1 MQHALN
7 KQPQTQSC
15 LIFFFIS
22 KSAYVKKIRSV
33 SKKDTNQFL
42 IWEKFRSTSNED
54 ADPFFVWEKFRST
67 PKKDTDL
74 FLIEKKKFKS
84 TSKKD
89 VDPFLFKKNSNMHLR
104 KMQICFYLRK
114 IQICFCLRKSI
125 DHMQIIGIKKEIVKI
140 IKKNKIML

>member
-67 PKKDTDL
+67 
-74 FLIEKKKFKS
+74 
-84 TSKKD
+84 SKKD

>member
-42 IWEKFRSTSNED
+42 I
-54 ADPFFVWEKFRST
+54 
-67 PKKDTDL
+67 
-74 FLIEKKKFKS
+74 
-84 TSKKD
+84 
-89 VDPFLFKKNSNMHLR
+89 
-104 KMQICFYLRK
+104 
-114 IQICFCLRKSI
+114 
-125 DHMQIIGIKKEIVKI
+125 
-140 IKKNKIML
+140 